1 MGRAFV
7 PAQRIYMHEVVCALM
22 GGACL
27 LELEKKKYFKVC
39 VQTRVGKKQDT
50 SLVGLVLLKNRQNSF

>member
-1 MGRAFV
+1 VGRAFV

-27 LELEKKKYFKVC
+27 LELEKKNTLRC
-39 VQTRVGKKQDT
+39 VSRLGLGK
-50 SLVGLVLLKNRQNSF
+50 SRIPV